1 MMRIS
6 DLLASEVRHADGT
19 PVGRV
24 REVRVVQD
32 GPAVSGVQAAFRVD
46 ALIVG
51 RGSLGVRLGYHAG
64 HVRGPWLLNV
74 IFGGTAHR
82 VKEIAMDD
90 VAILPLYYGSARLL
104 VKPYLHGWQRN
115 LMSFLP
121 HTKTR
126 VDLAVNER
134 K

>member
-6 DLLASEVRHADGT
+6 DLVASEVREADGT

-32 GPAVSGVQAAFRVD
+32 GPVVDGVQAAFRVD

-64 HVRGPWLLNV
+64 PIRGPWLLSL
-74 IFGGTAHR
+74 IFGRTKQR
-82 VKEIAMDD
+82 VREISLDD
-90 VAILPLYYGSARLL
+90 VAT
-104 VKPYLHGWQRN
+104 W
-115 LMSFLP
+115 
-121 HTKTR
+121 
-126 VDLAVNER
+126 DDER
-134 K
+134 RIVHLR